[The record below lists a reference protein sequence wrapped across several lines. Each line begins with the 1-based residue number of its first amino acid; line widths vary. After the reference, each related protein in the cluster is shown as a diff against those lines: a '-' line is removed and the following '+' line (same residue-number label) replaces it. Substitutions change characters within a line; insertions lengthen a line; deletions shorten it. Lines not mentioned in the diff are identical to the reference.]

1 MSNVNHPGHY
11 GGDTTYE
18 TIKVMRAWNLE
29 LAKGMCW
36 GNVLKYLSRAG
47 KKEHELEDL
56 EKAAWYANELVAI
69 QAEIE
74 VQKDEEQCP
83 EDVNPGYDIVWTGEK
98 TYELVPK
105 RSAKSERPEN
115 TAYGETGWD
124 EEVTYED
131 DGHEIHYSKF
141 RDQHHTFATHD
152 RPLIRDGE
160 PKFRRYNPSEGKY
173 EDDPR

>member
-1 MSNVNHPGHY
+1 MSSNVNHPAHY

-74 VQKDEEQCP
+74 VQKDEDQCP
-83 EDVNPGYDIVWTGEK
+83 EDVNPGYEVVWTGPK

-105 RSAKSERPEN
+105 GSAKFERPEN
-115 TAYGETGWD
+115 TAYGETGA
-124 EEVTYED
+124 EEVTYEG
-131 DGHEIHYSKF
+131 DGHEIRF
-141 RDQHHTFATHD
+141 TNPGDRQVHTFATHD
-152 RPLIRDGE
+152 RPLIRDE
-160 PKFRRYNPSEGKY
+160 ESKFRRYNPSEGEY
-173 EDDPR
+173 E